1 MLFSSEA
8 TRSRAKKLSD
18 EIGSWYLDVHIDTV
32 VSALISL
39 FEKLTGKR
47 PRYKVRYITQSIVEI
62 IFAGFRA
69 FSG

>member
-47 PRYKVRYITQSIVEI
+47 PRYKVSIYYTVNCRDYICRV
-62 IFAGFRA
+62 
-69 FSG
+69 